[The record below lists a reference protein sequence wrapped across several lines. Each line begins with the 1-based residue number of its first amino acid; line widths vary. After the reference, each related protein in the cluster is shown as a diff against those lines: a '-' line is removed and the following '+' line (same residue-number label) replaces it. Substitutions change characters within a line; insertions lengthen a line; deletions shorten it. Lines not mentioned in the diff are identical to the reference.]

1 MTKDKTNK
9 SDVQAWTFE
18 PRTIESGKLES
29 GIEPLQASTLE
40 VKSLQ
45 GPNDVEIMAPVGSYE
60 SLMAAIGGGANS
72 VYFGIGNLNM
82 RSKSSKN
89 FTLDDL
95 IKISEIC
102 KENNIRTYI
111 TLNTVIYDHELPAMR
126 EIVDAA
132 KANNITAIIAS
143 DQSVIQYAYSVGME
157 IHMSTQTNITNI
169 EAVKYYSQFADV
181 MVTARELEI
190 KQVKAITT
198 AISRENICG
207 PSGNLVQIEVFAHG
221 ALCMAVSGKC
231 YLSLDNLNSSANR
244 GACLQQCRRKYTVTD
259 KETGEQ
265 LEIDNEYIMSPK
277 DLNTVALL
285 DHLLDAGVRV
295 LKLEG
300 RGRSPEYVKTITSV
314 YREAVDAW
322 FTGEYNQENIDKW
335 NERLSKVYN
344 RGFWD
349 GYYMG
354 SKFGEWTEDYG
365 NQATEKKVYI
375 GKVTNYFAKI
385 GVAEI
390 KIESHDLKKGE
401 EIKII
406 GETTGV
412 YEDFIDEIRL
422 ELTSVDSVVKGDIC
436 SIATKELVR
445 RGDKLYKVV
454 KTGK

>member
-1 MTKDKTNK
+1 
-9 SDVQAWTFE
+9 
-18 PRTIESGKLES
+18 
-29 GIEPLQASTLE
+29 
-40 VKSLQ
+40 
-45 GPNDVEIMAPVGSYE
+45 MAPVGSYE
-60 SLMAAIGGGANS
+60 SLMAAIQGGANS

-89 FTLDDL
+89 FTIDDL
-95 IKISEIC
+95 VKISDIC
-102 KENNIRTYI
+102 KNNNVRTYI
-111 TLNTVIYDHELPAMR
+111 TLNTVIYDHELDAMR

-132 KANNITAIIAS
+132 KANDITAIIAS
-143 DQSVIQYAYSVGME
+143 DQAVIQYAHTAGME

-190 KQVKAITT
+190 SQVKAITT
-198 AISRENICG
+198 TIEEQNICG
-207 PSGNLVQIEVFAHG
+207 PSGELVQIEVFAHG

-244 GACLQQCRRKYTVTD
+244 GACLQQCRRKYLVTD

-265 LEIDNEYIMSPK
+265 LEVDNEYIMSPK

-285 DHLLDAGVRV
+285 DRILDAGVRV

-300 RGRSPEYVKTITSV
+300 RGRSPEYVKTITAV

-322 FTGEYNQENIDKW
+322 FEGQYNQENIDRW
-335 NERLSKVYN
+335 NERLSTVYN
-344 RGFWD
+344 RGFWE

-354 SKFGEWTEDYG
+354 RKFGEWTEDYG
-365 NQATEKKVYI
+365 NRATKKKIYI
-375 GKVTNYFAKI
+375 GKVTNYFGKI
-385 GVAEI
+385 GVAEL
-390 KIESHDLKKGE
+390 KLESHDLKIGE
-401 EIKII
+401 EFRIL

-412 YEDFIDEIRL
+412 YEDKVEELRL
-422 ELTSVDSVVKGDIC
+422 DLEPVEEVEKGDVF
-436 SIATKELVR
+436 SIKTKELVR

-454 KTGK
+454 EVDR